1 MTIPTTLRIGV
12 LAMQGAFAEHVG
24 HLRRVDAVDVDAFEV
39 RTIEQLDA
47 CDGLIIP
54 GGESTTIARLLL
66 AFGLMEPL
74 RDRVRGGL
82 PVWGTCAGAIMLAK
96 NVPGLDR
103 PPIGA
108 MDISIERNAFGR
120 QVDSFESDLEIA
132 AIDGGPLHAI
142 FIRAPVI
149 TAVGPGVEVLARLE
163 GGRVVACREG
173 RLLATSFHPELTDDT
188 RFHAL
193 FVRLVSECATAGAAQ
208 REATA

>member
-1 MTIPTTLRIGV
+1 MTLRIGV

-24 HLRRVDAVDVDAFEV
+24 HMRRVDAVVVDAFEV
-39 RTIEQLDA
+39 RTVEQLDA

-66 AFGLMEPL
+66 AFDLMEPL
-74 RDRVRGGL
+74 RERVRGGL

-103 PPIGA
+103 PSIGV

-149 TAVGPGVEVLARLE
+149 TAVGPDVEVLARLE
-163 GGRVVACREG
+163 DGRIVACREG

-188 RFHAL
+188 RFHTL
-193 FVRLVSECATAGAAQ
+193 FARLVSECAVDAAAE